1 MRKSAS
7 ALSLS
12 IRLNNGRDLTAAFGG
27 AGAAS
32 LLGRSTLGR
41 SRGDTS
47 SGRATSARL
56 ATFLELLE
64 MLSVARVMLA
74 SIYRGEK

>member
-1 MRKSAS
+1 M
-7 ALSLS
+7 
-12 IRLNNGRDLTAAFGG
+12 GDLTAAFGS

-47 SGRATSARL
+47 GGRATSARL
-56 ATFLELLE
+56 TAFLELLE

>member
-1 MRKSAS
+1 MRKSAL

-32 LLGRSTLGR
+32 LFGRSTLGR

-47 SGRATSARL
+47 GGRATSARL

-74 SIYRGEK
+74 NVCQGEK